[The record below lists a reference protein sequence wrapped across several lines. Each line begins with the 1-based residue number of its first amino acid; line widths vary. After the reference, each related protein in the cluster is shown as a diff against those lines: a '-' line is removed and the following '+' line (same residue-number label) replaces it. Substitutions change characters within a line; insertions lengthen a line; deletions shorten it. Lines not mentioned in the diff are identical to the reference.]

1 MVVPSPHP
9 WQQPR
14 PQPYPYH
21 RPHPILPPMPQ
32 PYPGGAPP
40 AGVGGAPPAGVGGA
54 PPAGVG
60 GAGAAAAKAPRK
72 KRVVNYTPENLE
84 RLLLPG
90 SNGHSCSCERSH
102 DGCHSGFKPHR
113 SAQLTAFPGRGLVM
127 VPAERF
133 KGNCR
138 WKRQIAIKFIGRK
151 WPS

>member
-21 RPHPILPPMPQ
+21 WPHPILPPMPQ
-32 PYPGGAPP
+32 PYP
-40 AGVGGAPPAGVGGA
+40 GGAPPAGVGGA

-84 RLLLPG
+84 YLAHAHVAVEIARADRPA
-90 SNGHSCSCERSH
+90 NNKMHS
-102 DGCHSGFKPHR
+102 
-113 SAQLTAFPGRGLVM
+113 
-127 VPAERF
+127 AEIV
-133 KGNCR
+133 GM
-138 WKRQIAIKFIGRK
+138 
-151 WPS
+151 

>member
-1 MVVPSPHP
+1 MAAATATAI
-9 WQQPR
+9 
-14 PQPYPYH
+14 
-21 RPHPILPPMPQ
+21 PI
-32 PYPGGAPP
+32 PP
-40 AGVGGAPPAGVGGA
+40 AAPNPAANATAIPRRCPPAGVGGA

-72 KRVVNYTPENLE
+72 KRKRVVNYTPENLE

>member
-1 MVVPSPHP
+1 
-9 WQQPR
+9 
-14 PQPYPYH
+14 
-21 RPHPILPPMPQ
+21 MPQ

-113 SAQLTAFPGRGLVM
+113 SSQLSRDVA
-127 VPAERF
+127 
-133 KGNCR
+133 
-138 WKRQIAIKFIGRK
+138 W
-151 WPS
+151 